1 MRPEEQWPGRE
12 GDDNP
17 RHGIA
22 SLTGRAPRLATQ
34 DGQRVLPG
42 LPKPQPIDAEWTEIP
57 LADGSVVI
65 RMGGPE
71 LLNAGD
77 DEDEQTGTYDADF
90 YANLAEAMDEAEL
103 AEVAEELLEGIE
115 ADIQS
120 RTVWMANYERGM
132 VVLGLEQKQPKAEA
146 TGEGVSVVDHPLLL
160 EATILYQSNAS
171 AELLPAAGPVKIDNG
186 GHANAIT
193 DEDAKQLEKDMNQ
206 YLTVHRPEYVPDTER
221 MIYQQGFGGLGV
233 KKIFHCPLRRAPV
246 SDAIAP
252 GDFIVSNT
260 ATSLDN
266 CGRKTHRIKMR
277 PAVMKRMQYVG
288 AYRDIDLQTPV
299 EDITG
304 IERKTAQVH
313 GIKPNTDR
321 QQDVDY
327 TLYETVAEIDL
338 PGDRH
343 KERGKETG
351 LPRPYIVTIEK
362 DTRQILEIRR
372 NWVDGDELFTERRR
386 FSIYPFVPM
395 FGFYPSGLL
404 TILGNT
410 TSALTAGWRIMLDKG
425 MFSNFPGGMYAVNG
439 DRQMDNN
446 FRAAPGEFA
455 KVDISGFDDI
465 RKVVA
470 PYPYTEPGA
479 ATQAFFEKVETT
491 GQRVGG
497 AASIPVAEGK
507 ADAPVGTVL
516 AALEQTYKMLSAV
529 HRRSHQGQA
538 VEFQVL
544 LELIREKPEDFVK
557 YFERDGFWTVSR
569 LMRAIDNWSLIP
581 RADPN
586 TPTQMHRLIKMMA
599 VKQLQQ
605 LAPEQYDGRKVDEL
619 ILRTIGIDDPQ
630 ELMVPPAA
638 PGAMPPDPTLAVAGI
653 VAQTEALKAQ
663 SKERIEAGKGQ
674 LKMIELQTKQQTEV
688 QKLENQRADIE
699 AKLTIAREREA
710 AATEREV
717 FKAGVQM
724 ETQQADQAHQAE
736 TMMAGHQHE
745 AEQASGDREFQH
757 AQGEAD
763 REHQSTEGEASRK
776 QAVQLAK
783 MKPKPKPAGKK

>member
-1 MRPEEQWPGRE
+1 MMRAEQQWPGRE
-12 GDDNP
+12 GDDDT

-22 SLTGRAPRLATQ
+22 SLTARAPQLAT
-34 DGQRVLPG
+34 DRGRSVLPG
-42 LPKPQPIDAEWTEIP
+42 LPSPQQPIDATWEEIP
-57 LADGSVVI
+57 LAGGGVVI

-71 LLNAGD
+71 LLTADAEED
-77 DEDEQTGTYDADF
+77 DQAGTYDADF
-90 YANLAEAMDEAEL
+90 YANLAEGMDEADL

-120 RTVWMANYERGM
+120 RTTWMANYERGM

-186 GHANAIT
+186 GQSTAIT
-193 DEDAKQLEKDMNQ
+193 DEDAQQLEKDMNQ

-233 KKIFHCPLRRAPV
+233 KKVFHCPLRRAPV

-260 ATSLDN
+260 ATSLEN

-277 PAVMKRMQYVG
+277 PAVMARMQYVG
-288 AYRDIDLQTPV
+288 AYRDVDLQTPV
-299 EDITG
+299 EDISG

-313 GIKPNTDR
+313 GIQPTTTR

-327 TLYETVAEIDL
+327 TLYECSCEVDM

-343 KERGKETG
+343 MERGKPTG

-362 DTRQILEIRR
+362 DSRQILEIRR
-372 NWVDGDELFTERRR
+372 NWVDGDDLFTERRR

-507 ADAPVGTVL
+507 ADAPVGTIL

-538 VEFQVL
+538 VEFQIL

-557 YFERDGFWTVSR
+557 YFERDGFWSVSR

-599 VKQLQQ
+599 VKQLEQ
-605 LAPEQYDGRKVDEL
+605 LSPDRYDGRKVDEL

-638 PGAMPPDPTLAVAGI
+638 PGAMPPDPTLAVAHM
-653 VAQTEALKAQ
+653 VMQTENMKAQ
-663 SKERIEAGKGQ
+663 SKERIELGKGQ
-674 LKMIELQTKQQTEV
+674 LKMLELQAKQQTEV
-688 QKLENQRADIE
+688 EKLEIQRADIE
-699 AKLTIAREREA
+699 AKLTIAREREQ

-717 FKAGVQM
+717 FKAGVTM
-724 ETQQADQAHQAE
+724 ETQQADQAHQ
-736 TMMAGHQHE
+736 

-757 AQGEAD
+757 AQGERD
-763 REHQSTEGEASRK
+763 REHQSSEGEAGRK

-783 MKPKPKPAGKK
+783 MKPKPAPGGAKK

>member
-12 GDDNP
+12 GDDTP

-22 SLTGRAPRLATQ
+22 ALTARGPQLAT
-34 DGQRVLPG
+34 DGGKRVMPG
-42 LPKPQPIDAEWTEIP
+42 LPSPQQPIDATWEEIP

-65 RMGGPE
+65 RMGGAE
-71 LLNAGD
+71 LLTEDAEQD
-77 DEDEQTGTYDADF
+77 DQTGTYDADF
-90 YANLAEAMDEAEL
+90 YANLAEGMEDADL
-103 AEVAEELLEGIE
+103 AIVAEELLEGIE

-120 RTVWMANYERGM
+120 RAVWIANYERGM
-132 VVLGLEQKQPKAEA
+132 TILGIEQKQPKAEA

-186 GHANAIT
+186 GQSTVIT

-221 MIYQQGFGGLGV
+221 MIYQQGFGGMGV
-233 KKIFHCPLRRAPV
+233 KKAFHCPLRRAPV
-246 SDAIAP
+246 VDAVAP

-260 ATSLDN
+260 ATSLEN

-277 PAVMKRMQYVG
+277 PAVMARMQYVG
-288 AYRDIDLQTPV
+288 AYRDVDLQTPV

-327 TLYETVAEIDL
+327 TLYECCCEVDM

-343 KERGKETG
+343 MERGKPTG
-351 LPRPYIVTIEK
+351 LPRPYIVTVEK

-372 NWVDGDELFTERRR
+372 NWVDGDDLFTERRR
-386 FSIYPFVPM
+386 FAIYPFVPM
-395 FGFYPSGLL
+395 FGFYASGLL

-446 FRAAPGEFA
+446 FRAAPGEFV

-479 ATQAFFEKVETT
+479 STQAFFEKVETT

-497 AASIPVAEGK
+497 AASIPVAEGR

-529 HRRSHQGQA
+529 HRRSHQGQS
-538 VEFQVL
+538 VEFQIL

-605 LAPEQYDGRKVDEL
+605 LAPDQYDGRKVDEL

-638 PGAMPPDPTLAVAGI
+638 PGALPPDPTLAVAGI

-663 SKERIEAGKGQ
+663 SKERIELGKGQ
-674 LKMIELQTKQQTEV
+674 LKMLEMQGKQQTETERLQV
-688 QKLENQRADIE
+688 ERDKIDAQ
-699 AKLTIAREREA
+699 LTIAREKEA
-710 AATEREV
+710 GTTEREL
-717 FKAGVQM
+717 FKAGMQM
-724 ETQQADQAHQAE
+724 EGQEAQQAHDTEAAE
-736 TMMAGHQHE
+736 
-745 AEQASGDREFQH
+745 R
-757 AQGEAD
+757 D
-763 REHQSTEGEASRK
+763 REHQSAEGEASRK

-783 MKPKPKPAGKK
+783 MKPKPSPGGKK

>member
-12 GDDNP
+12 GDDTP

-22 SLTGRAPRLATQ
+22 ALTARGPQLAT
-34 DGQRVLPG
+34 DGGKRVMPG
-42 LPKPQPIDAEWTEIP
+42 LPSPQQPIDATWEEIP

-71 LLNAGD
+71 LLNADEEPD
-77 DEDEQTGTYDADF
+77 DQTGTYDADF
-90 YANLAEAMDEAEL
+90 YANLAERMDDADL
-103 AEVAEELLEGIE
+103 AIVAEELLEGIE

-120 RTVWMANYERGM
+120 RSTWIAGYERGM
-132 VVLGLEQKQPKAEA
+132 SILGIELKQPKAEA

-186 GHANAIT
+186 GQSTAIT
-193 DEDAKQLEKDMNQ
+193 DEDAQQLEKDMNQ

-221 MIYQQGFGGLGV
+221 MIYQQGFGGMGV

-260 ATSLDN
+260 ATSLEN

-277 PAVMKRMQYVG
+277 PAVMARMQYVG
-288 AYRDIDLQTPV
+288 AYRDVDLQTPV

-327 TLYETVAEIDL
+327 TLYECCCEVDM

-343 KERGKETG
+343 MERGKPTG
-351 LPRPYIVTIEK
+351 LPRPYIVTVEK

-372 NWVDGDELFTERRR
+372 NWVDGDDLFTERRR
-386 FSIYPFVPM
+386 FSVYPFVPM
-395 FGFYPSGLL
+395 FGFYASGLL

-446 FRAAPGEFA
+446 FRAAPGEFV

-479 ATQAFFEKVETT
+479 STQAFFEKVETT

-497 AASIPVAEGK
+497 AASIPVAEGR

-529 HRRSHQGQA
+529 HRRSHQAQS
-538 VEFQVL
+538 VEFQIL

-557 YFERDGFWTVSR
+557 YFERDGFWTISR
-569 LMRAIDNWSLIP
+569 LMRAVDNWSLIP

-605 LAPEQYDGRKVDEL
+605 LAPDQYDGRKVDEL

-638 PGAMPPDPTLAVAGI
+638 PGAMPPDPTLAVANM
-653 VAQTEALKAQ
+653 VAQTEAMKAQ
-663 SKERIEAGKGQ
+663 SKERIELGKGQ
-674 LKMIELQTKQQTEV
+674 LKMLELQGKQQTE
-688 QKLENQRADIE
+688 IE
-699 AKLTIAREREA
+699 RLQVERDKIDAQLTIAREKETGT
-710 AATEREV
+710 TEREL
-717 FKAGVQM
+717 FKAGMQM
-724 ETQQADQAHQAE
+724 EGQQLDQQHQAE
-736 TMMAGHQHE
+736 A
-745 AEQASGDREFQH
+745 AER
-757 AQGEAD
+757 D
-763 REHQSTEGEASRK
+763 REHQASEGEASRK

-783 MKPKPKPAGKK
+783 MKPKPSPGGKK